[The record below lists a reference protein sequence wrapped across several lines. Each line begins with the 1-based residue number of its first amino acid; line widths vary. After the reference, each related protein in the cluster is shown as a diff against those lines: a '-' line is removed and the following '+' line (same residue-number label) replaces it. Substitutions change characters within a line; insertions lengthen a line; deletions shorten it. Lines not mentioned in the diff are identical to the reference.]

1 VSDDTITML
10 TARLDALA
18 GEIEVLAAEREIRRV
33 LHDYCRAIDRF
44 DWELFR
50 SVWHPDATIDYEG
63 WFTGNRDEAV
73 DVFSRVHP
81 GYVTHSH
88 QVTSVKIAVDGERA
102 VSEAYV
108 TVRMRSYPD
117 DTGRSVDIF
126 VSGRYLDRWSRRDGR
141 WAIDDRRYVND
152 VFSEYE
158 VAGTFA
164 GALPDRPDEPMGGAR
179 RGPDD
184 PSYALFEPLLR

>member
-1 VSDDTITML
+1 VTDDAIAAL
-10 TARLDALA
+10 TAQLD
-18 GEIEVLAAEREIRRV
+18 VLTAERAIREV

-63 WFTGNRDEAV
+63 WFQGTRDEAV
-73 DVFSRVHP
+73 AVFRDVHP

-88 QVTSVKIAVDGERA
+88 QVTSVKIAVDGDRA

-117 DTGRSVDIF
+117 ETGRSVDIF

-141 WAIDDRRYVND
+141 WAIDDRRYASD

-158 VAGTFA
+158 VVDTFA
-164 GALPDRPDEPMGGAR
+164 GDLPDRPDQPVRRAR

-184 PSYALFEPLLR
+184 PSYELFASVAATAPGSL